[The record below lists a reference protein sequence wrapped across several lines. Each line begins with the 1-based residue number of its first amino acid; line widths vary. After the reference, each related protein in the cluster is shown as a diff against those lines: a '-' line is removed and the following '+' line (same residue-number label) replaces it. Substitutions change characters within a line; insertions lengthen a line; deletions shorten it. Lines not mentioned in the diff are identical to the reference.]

1 VSAGVHNFNCEQGS
15 TFTRTVTVKDN
26 AGTVRDLTGFTAK
39 MQVRRDIEDSTVII
53 ELSTSNG
60 GISITSATGG
70 IMQLSLSSTQ
80 TAALTLGGVYDLE
93 LVNSSGAIERLLR
106 GEFVLDK
113 EVTR

>member
-1 VSAGVHNFNCEQGS
+1 
-15 TFTRTVTVKDN
+15 
-26 AGTVRDLTGFTAK
+26 

-93 LVNSSGAIERLLR
+93 LINSSGAIERLLR